1 MRQGVSRSAN
11 ALCRLYADGLPP
23 PRRRQTPATIC
34 NPPQTL
40 HSPAYPSHPP
50 TCVSILSALFHSRR
64 RSSLRPS
71 LPFRKVALGSH
82 VGTRETGRH
91 SGRVGPATMAED
103 RSWMYTG
110 RQSREKFTP
119 EWLEKTTEFLERA
132 FRILPPGRQAV
143 LCPCARCQFRLYRPK
158 DEIQLHLFKNGF
170 APGYTVWVY
179 HGERHN
185 PQPAKPKPSDDHP
198 KENGDLD
205 GKKDGAGGGEQVPK
219 PAQGTKKW
227 ACASGKPPKKDQLW
241 ARAAAQGEGGPAAT
255 AEDRSWMYTGRQ
267 SRQTITPEWAEKT
280 TEFVERAFRGVPPDY
295 GMLCPCARCRNRNR
309 IPRTKFD
316 MTMDLGRNGFMPGYT
331 VWVHHGEGPNPQPAK
346 PSDAHGKKDGGG
358 GGEQVSKPQETK
370 EWEISHLEAYARGRL
385 PKGTSQMEWSYQKY
399 LWEQKKAKLQQ
410 EQSEPKAKRLLT
422 FAEEE
427 GSNVDVPEPEVE
439 DTATTTADAPVANPA
454 MTANAGGVQIP
465 AGPTA
470 RPKRKAGPP
479 GWYSGSDWVH

>member
-1 MRQGVSRSAN
+1 
-11 ALCRLYADGLPP
+11 
-23 PRRRQTPATIC
+23 
-34 NPPQTL
+34 
-40 HSPAYPSHPP
+40 
-50 TCVSILSALFHSRR
+50 
-64 RSSLRPS
+64 
-71 LPFRKVALGSH
+71 
-82 VGTRETGRH
+82 
-91 SGRVGPATMAED
+91 MAED

-110 RQSREKFTP
+110 RQSRKKFTP
-119 EWLEKTTEFLERA
+119 EWLENTTEFVERA

-179 HGERHN
+179 HGESHN

-198 KENGDLD
+198 EDNGGLN
-205 GKKDGAGGGEQVPK
+205 GKKDGAGGDEPASK
-219 PAQGTKKW
+219 PQGTKKW
-227 ACASGKPPKKDQLW
+227 ACARGKPPKKDQLW
-241 ARAAAQGEGGPAAT
+241 ARAVAQGEGGPATT

-267 SRQTITPEWAEKT
+267 SRQSITPEWAEKT
-280 TEFVERAFRGVPPDY
+280 TEFVERAFRGVPPEF

-309 IPRTKFD
+309 LPRTKFD

-346 PSDAHGKKDGGG
+346 PSDDRGRKDGRAG

-410 EQSEPKAKRLLT
+410 QQQQSEPKAKRLLT
-422 FAEEE
+422 FAEVE
-427 GSNVDVPEPEVE
+427 GSNVSLPDPELE
-439 DTATTTADAPVANPA
+439 DTATATADGTPVANPPTADDPVANPA
-454 MTANAGGVQIP
+454 TTADPRGVQIP

-479 GWYSGSDWVH
+479 GWHSGSDWVH